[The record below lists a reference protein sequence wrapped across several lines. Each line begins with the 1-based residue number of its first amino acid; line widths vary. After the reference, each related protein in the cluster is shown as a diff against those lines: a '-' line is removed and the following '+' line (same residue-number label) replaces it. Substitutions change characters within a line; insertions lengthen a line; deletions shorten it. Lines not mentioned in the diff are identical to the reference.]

1 MDLNKEIIRLEEALI
16 ASGLQNRLKASL
28 LDEETWPVRLDA
40 LLAEIQKKGKV
51 VSGLSARE
59 LEELSESLFIH
70 SRMEGS
76 REAVPEALLASVNRA
91 LDAER
96 TQTEGI
102 VVRLLRNGME
112 LIQGTLE
119 GASLELAPLVATR
132 RAGAAEADLINPT
145 GSRIDLKMPVARG
158 QMHCSILQTSAS
170 EAMVSLSLKNLAGSY
185 QLSLKKDGRLIGSHS
200 GVKSDRGVQFDRI
213 GPGRYTV
220 ELKGA
225 TSAEIPFSIV

>member
-1 MDLNKEIIRLEEALI
+1 
-16 ASGLQNRLKASL
+16 
-28 LDEETWPVRLDA
+28 
-40 LLAEIQKKGKV
+40 
-51 VSGLSARE
+51 
-59 LEELSESLFIH
+59 
-70 SRMEGS
+70 MEP
-76 REAVPEALLASVNRA
+76 VPEALLASVNRA
-91 LDAER
+91 LDGER
-96 TQTEGI
+96 PRTEGI
-102 VVRLLRNGME
+102 VVKLLRNGME

-132 RAGAAEADLINPT
+132 RAGAAEAEVVNPT
-145 GSRIDLKMPVARG
+145 GSRIDLKMPVGRG

-185 QLSLKKDGRLIGSHS
+185 QLSLKKEGRLIGSHS
-200 GVKSDRGVQFDRI
+200 RVKSDRAVQFDRI